1 MNTITLIDKIQ
12 EKIHPSKIIDTNFD
26 KRLEE
31 FLSVER
37 NIKSVKVL
45 FQNFYNQ
52 TNSKNYFAF
61 YFYFLMN

>member
-12 EKIHPSKIIDTNFD
+12 EKINPSKIIDRNFD
-26 KRLEE
+26 KKLEE

-52 TNSKNYFAF
+52 TNSKN
-61 YFYFLMN
+61 FLLSIFIFL